1 MYFWIGYLAVP
12 INVQTHTHVC
22 THIYTL
28 AHTQSYIHTLTY
40 MYTDKMPL
48 YTKIQEV
55 LSIKRLT

>member
-12 INVQTHTHVC
+12 INVQ